1 MDPDYADVMDDT
13 KTRAPP
19 DSTKRARVRLAY
31 GLSALA
37 AIAIVMG
44 VLGGMGILSPSSS
57 SSSSDTSATANS
69 LPALKPPVQASAPR
83 ALDATRTKLRLSALS
98 VDEITERFFNP
109 DGGPAN
115 LYNLLD
121 SVDGRIQGVNTRW
134 SLFAAC
140 INSTS
145 YTNVSLAAW
154 TGDVVLKVSC
164 AEQWESLNNFT
175 GFILFSRTAL
185 NDTHYVFDIY
195 ERGPE
200 TAVAARSSYHAVL
213 VNETTREIANLTVD
227 RVELWYSVGL
237 SNLNGSHGVVHLL
250 ALPTEGV
257 FEMAVAGNGLG
268 FCGAHLR
275 AEGSVL
281 FSTGSADMGA
291 TCSATDTLCSSV
303 NSTESTSGVNC
314 SGVTYA
320 LTPLGRGPYTGP
332 SGTPLGGS
340 AYANN
345 TIVLRANGTDDTL
358 FGPATL
364 PDGLSPVTPVTA
376 GFTRP

>member
-1 MDPDYADVMDDT
+1 MRQAYTGVPTTARGRD
-13 KTRAPP
+13 RAPP
-19 DSTKRARVRLAY
+19 CRWPAVAL
-31 GLSALA
+31 GLVLVA
-37 AIAIVMG
+37 AVVLG
-44 VLGGMGILSPSSS
+44 VLGGVGVLTPSSS
-57 SSSSDTSATANS
+57 SSGDTGATLNS
-69 LPALKPPVQASAPR
+69 LPEVKPPVQASAPR
-83 ALDATRTKLRLSALS
+83 ALDANRAKATARLASLD
-98 VDEITERFFNP
+98 VDEIIDRFFNP
-109 DGGPAN
+109 SGGPAN
-115 LYNLLD
+115 LYDLLD
-121 SVDGRIQGVNTRW
+121 GVDGRIRSVNLRW
-134 SLFAAC
+134 GLFAAC
-140 INSTS
+140 VNATS

-154 TGDVVLKVSC
+154 TGDVVLRASC

-281 FSTGSADMGA
+281 FSTGSADMGT

-303 NSTESTSGVNC
+303 NSTESVSGVNC
-314 SGVTYA
+314 SGVAYA
-320 LTPLGRGPYTGP
+320 LAPLGRGPYIGP

-358 FGPATL
+358 FGPTTL
-364 PDGLSPVTPVTA
+364 PEGLTPIV
-376 GFTRP
+376 